1 MQLPMSEGHCCRQI
15 TRDDIWMSKLR
26 RSTDYGTVVLHMGLV
41 IAFAIAAAT
50 GLRIAADDPDT
61 EWLRRFDP
69 LLPVDHLW
77 FRHLIA
83 GLFMTALLAG
93 YFAYVRGARLQA
105 RVRLDKAR
113 VLVMTRP
120 GRQRW
125 AAVNVVVFWVL
136 MCALVV
142 AILSG
147 FMMVAGAGHAVIAVH
162 RLTTYVCLGS
172 IAAHVALH
180 AAFGGLSQIARIV
193 RPSRLVVAEPPPD
206 LADLLAEQLAKQHET
221 ANAVSLA
228 EPDPVMP
235 RSRPPQ
241 EPTPSR
247 QPPVVPGNVKTERIR
262 ATTLHANPFVTGITV
277 AFAIGGVTLGAE
289 QATRETLQVPRI
301 GRGEAPK
308 LDGDLSDP
316 AWTLAKPVKVLTTQG
331 GDFGGT
337 HQSMVEIRAV
347 HDGEFAYLAFV
358 WEDPTRSLKHLPLVK
373 RDGHWRVAAGR
384 EDLGDEQRFHEDKF
398 AVLLA
403 QPGLPLLGAAI
414 HLARRPLADKPA
426 SGTGRGLHYTT
437 GGIADVWQWRASHG
451 GANGHIDNCHFGP
464 PADAP
469 AGTSRYSGGFQLDPG
484 QLPYRSNIADTSPL
498 AGATWVVPDRLPR
511 DIEAMRKV
519 LGPINDAPAA
529 SEGEAARWWM
539 TLSESVAF
547 SSKLDAAIPDGSVIP
562 GVVVNERAEPSR
574 DSIRGVARWAAGRW
588 TLELARRLY
597 TDSPYDV
604 PIKTG
609 NLMWVAAFDHAE
621 KRHTRHLRPFK
632 LEVD

>member
-1 MQLPMSEGHCCRQI
+1 
-15 TRDDIWMSKLR
+15 MSKIR
-26 RSTDYGTVVLHMGLV
+26 RSTDYGTVILHMGLV
-41 IAFAIAAAT
+41 VAFVVAAVT
-50 GLRIAADDPDT
+50 GLRIAADDPEAD
-61 EWLRRFDP
+61 WLRVLDNV
-69 LLPVDHLW
+69 LPVEHLW
-77 FRHLIA
+77 FRHLVA
-83 GLFMTALLAG
+83 GMFITAILGG
-93 YFAYVRGARLQA
+93 YCAYVRGARLQA
-105 RVRLDKAR
+105 RVRFDKAR
-113 VLVMTRP
+113 IVVMTRP

-142 AILSG
+142 EIISG
-147 FMMVAGAGHAVIAVH
+147 FMMFAGAGHATITVH
-162 RLTTYVCLGS
+162 RVATYVCIGA
-172 IAAHVALH
+172 IAAHVGLH

-206 LADLLAEQLAKQHET
+206 LADLLAEHLAKQHEKST
-221 ANAVSLA
+221 AAPIA
-228 EPDPVMP
+228 TPDPAVP
-235 RSRPPQ
+235 QQRSVE
-241 EPTPSR
+241 EPAPLHQPSA
-247 QPPVVPGNVKTERIR
+247 VPANVKTERIR
-262 ATTLHANPFVTGITV
+262 AATLHANPFVTGIVV
-277 AFAIGGVTLGAE
+277 AVAIGGAPLGAE
-289 QATRETLQVPRI
+289 QATRETLQVTRI
-301 GRGEAPK
+301 ARVEAPK

-316 AWTLAKPVKVLTTQG
+316 AWTRATPVKVLTTQG

-347 HDGEFAYLAFV
+347 HDGEFAYFAFV

-403 QPGLPLLGAAI
+403 QPGMPLLGAAI
-414 HLARRPLADKPA
+414 HLARRPLPDKPA
-426 SGTGRGLHYTT
+426 SGTGRGLHYTA

-451 GANGHIDNCHFGP
+451 GATGHIDNCHFGP

-484 QLPYRSNIADTSPL
+484 TQPYRSNIAENSPL
-498 AGATWVVPDRLPR
+498 AAATWVVPDRLPR
-511 DIEAMRKV
+511 DVEAMRRAMG
-519 LGPINDAPAA
+519 LINDDPAA

-539 TLSESVAF
+539 SQSESVAF
-547 SSKLDAAIPDGSVIP
+547 TTKLDAAIANGTVIP
-562 GVVVNERAEPSR
+562 GVVVNEMAEPSR

-597 TDSPYDV
+597 TDSRFDV